1 MVDRHL
7 NNVITSF
14 YLLIMASKEGE
25 RKDVTRSK
33 LGHYKMK
40 GIPDEQG
47 ADIKKGERKDYTEE
61 KA

>member
-14 YLLIMASKEGE
+14 YLLSMASKEGE
-25 RKDVTRSK
+25 REDGTRSK

-47 ADIKKGERKDYTEE
+47 ADIKKGERKD
-61 KA
+61 